1 MEHVI
6 PINSPPALLIS
17 FYSGYEGADKAI
29 SFHEQVL
36 AILYRLPVTSETQV
50 LYRRH
55 CSGTLQ
61 RCPRIVTTLT

>member
-1 MEHVI
+1 MSPFTEIYCIGLYQLCVIFIIVHMEHVI

-36 AILYRLPVTSETQV
+36 AI
-50 LYRRH
+50 
-55 CSGTLQ
+55 
-61 RCPRIVTTLT
+61 